1 MKGETKRKASN
12 AMLETSLAPYVAQH
26 NVLPINSDYNS
37 FVYCIAIDF
46 CIVL

>member
-12 AMLETSLAPYVAQH
+12 AMLETSLAPSQH